1 MTSGADDAI
10 DLTIEQR
17 AATKL
22 AKEVT
27 KQNDAAFLR
36 IFGID
41 LDNIPDDDSQ
51 LEQGGANDKVEE

>member
-1 MTSGADDAI
+1 MTSSADDAI

-41 LDNIPDDDSQ
+41 LDNIPNDDPQ

>member
-1 MTSGADDAI
+1 MTSSADDAI

-17 AATKL
+17 AATKQ

-41 LDNIPDDDSQ
+41 LDNIPNDDSQ
-51 LEQGGANDKVEE
+51 LGQGGANDKVEE

>member
-1 MTSGADDAI
+1 MTSSADDAI

-41 LDNIPDDDSQ
+41 LDNIPNDDPQ
-51 LEQGGANDKVEE
+51 LGQGGANDKVEE